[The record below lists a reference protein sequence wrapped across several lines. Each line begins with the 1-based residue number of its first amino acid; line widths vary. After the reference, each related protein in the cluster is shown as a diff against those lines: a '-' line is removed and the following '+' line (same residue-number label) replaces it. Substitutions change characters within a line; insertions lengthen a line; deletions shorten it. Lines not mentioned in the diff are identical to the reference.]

1 MPKNKIQV
9 ENNIQNNE
17 WKTLHI
23 FGYGETR
30 LVTELN
36 VQNENVQDVNVN
48 NENVK
53 RVNFFNG
60 RNYKISEKNV
70 NTSTL
75 TNAQAL
81 IDFVYSK
88 KPIDNNAGLL
98 YHAITIVKDIRCMY
112 VSKNNLENNF
122 ILKYTE
128 IDSLLIQNLVDELQ
142 LITEE
147 K

>member
-36 VQNENVQDVNVN
+36 VQNQNQNDNDN
-48 NENVK
+48 GIIL
-53 RVNFFNG
+53 FSG

-88 KPIDNNAGLL
+88 KPIDGNAGILF
-98 YHAITIVKDIRCMY
+98 HAISIVRNTHCIY
-112 VSKNNLENNF
+112 VPKNNVENHYVVN
-122 ILKYTE
+122 YNE
-128 IDSLLIQNLVDELQ
+128 IDALLIQNLVDELQ